1 MSTKKKAPA
10 LRDQILD
17 FLRTHDE
24 ATLKQIAAAT
34 TERDYPSRVTAE
46 LNKLRIEAAVE
57 CEKKKGKN
65 ELWYWLAQATTQPQP
80 AVGKNAG
87 SSASDDDSSSA
98 EGAAVHTQSAPAAA
112 VPPSAAPA
120 AADVKPPRSV
130 AFSASTR
137 LEAEKDEKDEKYSLL
152 GVLADI
158 RAAVGDREGHL
169 MQDELVERVR
179 TIARS
184 ADSAYADL
192 DTIRATL
199 QPLVYTG
206 DPAHAPGPVKSA
218 QHAAQWIESLSG
230 TNREQLTAITCASET
245 LAPLVLGDI
254 DTSDMDLQEIAQK
267 VAAVVNAHDDELLE
281 QAKTIVEQRALLESK
296 DEELLGQVALV
307 ADLRAQLA
315 VMHAATHLPRQDGY
329 KPAAYL
335 VRAPKRRLRAYRNA
349 DSAQAAALAAAR
361 NGSGRGEVFA
371 LVPVGKAVRAAE
383 WRPA

>member
-1 MSTKKKAPA
+1 
-10 LRDQILD
+10 
-17 FLRTHDE
+17 
-24 ATLKQIAAAT
+24 
-34 TERDYPSRVTAE
+34 
-46 LNKLRIEAAVE
+46 
-57 CEKKKGKN
+57 
-65 ELWYWLAQATTQPQP
+65 
-80 AVGKNAG
+80 
-87 SSASDDDSSSA
+87 
-98 EGAAVHTQSAPAAA
+98 
-112 VPPSAAPA
+112 
-120 AADVKPPRSV
+120 
-130 AFSASTR
+130 
-137 LEAEKDEKDEKYSLL
+137 
-152 GVLADI
+152 
-158 RAAVGDREGHL
+158 

-199 QPLVYTG
+199 QPLLHTG
-206 DPAHAPGPVKSA
+206 AREHAPGPVKSA
-218 QHAAQWIESLSG
+218 QRAAQWIESLSG

-245 LAPLVLGDI
+245 LAPLVPGDI

-267 VAAVVNAHDDELLE
+267 VAAVVNANDEELLE
-281 QAKTIVEQRALLESK
+281 QAKTIVEQRALLEAK
-296 DEELLGQVALV
+296 DEELFGQVALV

-329 KPAAYL
+329 TPAAYL

-371 LVPVGKAVRAAE
+371 LVPVGKAVRGAE